1 MLKIFIKT
9 TNERLERDKNE
20 ILEFSIDEP
29 QTLVETNFN
38 QGLETLRDDYKS
50 YSSVQ
55 NQNSVETNIDEEKGD
70 EFIFVGEDE
79 KEKILKIDLAS
90 SFDSLVGS
98 IYWLCMRNQVTKIT
112 WRMHANLNQLTPK
125 HSPRHQILNLSHF
138 HPLSTMNSLVS
149 MKLIQFLWM
158 LL

>member
-98 IYWLCMRNQVTKIT
+98 IY
-112 WRMHANLNQLTPK
+112 
-125 HSPRHQILNLSHF
+125 
-138 HPLSTMNSLVS
+138 
-149 MKLIQFLWM
+149 
-158 LL
+158 